1 MLLESD
7 NSVLLIEDD
16 EHHSEL
22 ITRTITGAFPD
33 PETQIL
39 QIADGESAMNYLSNE
54 NRAIP
59 RLIVLDIKLP
69 KINGHEVLRMIKS
82 SERLRV
88 VPVVILTTS
97 LSESDRHEA
106 LSLQAN
112 SVLTKSVNFKEFQ
125 SMLKDM
131 VRYWLNWN
139 RGY

>member
-1 MLLESD
+1 MVLESD
-7 NSVLLIEDD
+7 NSVMLIEDD
-16 EHHSEL
+16 EHHAEL
-22 ITRTITGAFPD
+22 ISRTLSDAFPD

-39 QIADGESAMNYLSNE
+39 QIADGESAVSYLSNE
-54 NRAIP
+54 SRAIP
-59 RLIVLDIKLP
+59 RLIVLDINLP
-69 KINGHEVLRMIKS
+69 KVNGHEVLRMIKS

-125 SMLKDM
+125 SMLTDM
-131 VRYWLNWN
+131 VRYWLGWN

>member
-22 ITRTITGAFPD
+22 ITRTIKNAFPD

-39 QIADGESAMNYLSNE
+39 QIADGESAVNYLSNQD
-54 NRAIP
+54 RALP
-59 RLIVLDIKLP
+59 KLIVLDIKLP
-69 KINGHEVLRMIKS
+69 KLNGHEVLRVIKS

-88 VPVVILTTS
+88 IPVVILTTS
-97 LSESDRHEA
+97 LSDADRHEA

-112 SVLTKSVNFKEFQ
+112 SILTKSVNFKDFQ

-131 VRYWLNWN
+131 VKYWLGWN